1 MSIWGKIIG
10 AASGLAMAGP
20 LGAILGGVAGH
31 AYDDWRKEQR
41 QPSQPHRFG
50 HDPEGEALFAQQQ
63 VAFTTAVIVL
73 AAKLAKSD
81 GVVSRDEI
89 HTFKNIFAID
99 EAEVGDVARI
109 YNEAKQRAD
118 GYEPYARQIAAMFGD
133 EPEVLA
139 ELMQGLFEIAAAD
152 GTIAAAER
160 QYLSKVALILGFNR
174 FDYQMFEA
182 RYRTRAQQAPPSHD
196 DAYAV
201 LGLKPSA
208 SDQEIRSVYRRLVRE
223 HHPDALTGKGMPD
236 EFIAQA
242 TKTLAAI
249 NAAYDRIA
257 QERNLK

>member
-20 LGAILGGVAGH
+20 IGAILGGVAGH
-31 AYDDWRKEQR
+31 AYDDWRKEKR
-41 QPSQPHRFG
+41 QPRGPHRFG
-50 HDPEGEALFAQQQ
+50 ADPTADALFAQQQ
-63 VAFTTAVIVL
+63 VAFTTAIIVL
-73 AAKLAKSD
+73 AAKLAKAD

-89 HTFKNIFAID
+89 RTFKQVFNIA

-109 YNEAKQRAD
+109 YDEAKQRAD
-118 GYEPYARQIAAMFGD
+118 GFEPYAQQIAAMFGD

-139 ELMQGLFEIAAAD
+139 ELMQGLFEIAASD
-152 GTIAAAER
+152 GTIAAPER
-160 QYLSKVALILGFNR
+160 QYLYKVALILGFNQ

-182 RYRTRAQQAPPSHD
+182 RYRTRAQELPPSDD

-208 SDQEIRSVYRRLVRE
+208 SDQEIKSAYRRLVRE
-223 HHPDALTGKGMPD
+223 HHPDTLTGKGMPE

-249 NAAYDRIA
+249 NTAYDTIA
-257 QERNLK
+257 KARNLK